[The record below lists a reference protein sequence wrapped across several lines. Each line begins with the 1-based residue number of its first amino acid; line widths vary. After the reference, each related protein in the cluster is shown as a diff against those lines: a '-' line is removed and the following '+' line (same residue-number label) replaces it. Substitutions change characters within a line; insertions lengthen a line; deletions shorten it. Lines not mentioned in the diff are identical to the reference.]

1 MTKLPDVDWSKLPAP
16 ADDGGADHLRGL
28 ALPSIPLPS
37 TQGPHIDLSTL
48 AGVAVVYVYPM
59 TGRPGVALPENW
71 DMIPGARGCTPQAC
85 AFRDHFAELRA
96 VGVDHVL
103 GLSAQSTDDQTEAAS
118 RLHLPFPLVSDAQ
131 LAFADALSP
140 ADLHGRRPQAAAP
153 SHDDHCRRPHRARV
167 LSRIPPRPERAR
179 RDRMACR
186 PRAESPPQLTQ
197 NRRHP

>member
-85 AFRDHFAELRA
+85 AFRDHFAELRTA
-96 VGVDHVL
+96 GVDHVL
-103 GLSAQSTDDQTEAAS
+103 GLLAQSADDQTAAAS

-131 LAFADALSP
+131 LAFADALRLP
-140 ADLHGRRPQAAAP
+140 TFTAAGLRLLRRLTMIIADGRIAHVFYPVFPPDQNAPDVIAWLAAHA
-153 SHDDHCRRPHRARV
+153 
-167 LSRIPPRPERAR
+167 LKAR
-179 RDRMACR
+179 R
-186 PRAESPPQLTQ
+186 
-197 NRRHP
+197 N